1 LIRAQHATPLYQ
13 LDDLAARF
21 IINLPTQE
29 LESGPERICF
39 QIEQAHWF
47 YVDFLQPKN
56 PKLVRQHNGQRR
68 NSLHVSVLS
77 FFVF

>member
-1 LIRAQHATPLYQ
+1 

-21 IINLPTQE
+21 IINLPTTE

-56 PKLVRQHNGQRR
+56 PKLVRHRKKEKKQKEKTK
-68 NSLHVSVLS
+68 SL
-77 FFVF
+77 